1 MLDEQIEEITDI
13 KETEEIIKKYEEKPK
28 GRNTFTIFLLGML
41 AGFAWVF
48 IVYAL
53 SLGARTL
60 IYKIRM
66 DRNPGVT
73 TSAVPSPSPVVTVP
87 AEESVANEKV
97 LTKIKVLESM
107 LNTYYYEDVDQSAL
121 EDGIYEGLMEAVGDP
136 YTCYYNEE
144 AIKKQQEDINGTFK
158 GIGAYLQTDTV
169 KGYPVVSGVMEG
181 SPAEEAG
188 VKEGDYIYKVDGE
201 DVGGYDLTTVVM
213 MVRGDEG
220 TQVELTLIREGEEVV
235 VTPTRREITSETVK
249 YEFVEEDRIAVID
262 ISEFDEI
269 TPNQFRD
276 ALAKAEADNAE
287 GIMIDLRSNPGG
299 SLAAV
304 VEMCND
310 ILPKGIIVYTEDK
323 NGQKEEFFSDG
334 THELDKPLVVL
345 INQYSASA
353 SEIFSGAVKD
363 YGTGTLVG
371 KTTFGKGIVQ
381 RVISLT
387 DGTAVK
393 ITVSKYYTPNGINI
407 HGTGIEPDV
416 DVDFDSEKYV
426 DEGIDTQRE
435 EGLKILREKIANN

>member
-1 MLDEQIEEITDI
+1 MLDEQAEEIITDE

-41 AGFAWVF
+41 AGFAWIF

-66 DRNPGVT
+66 EKNPGAT
-73 TSAVPSPSPVVTVP
+73 TSTVPSPSPIVTVP
-87 AEESVANEKV
+87 EEESVANEKV

-121 EDGIYEGLMEAVGDP
+121 EDGIYQGIMASVGDP

-144 AIKKQQEDINGTFK
+144 EIKKQQEDINGTFK
-158 GIGAYLQTDTV
+158 GIGAYLQIDTV
-169 KGYPVVSGVMEG
+169 AGYPLVSGVMEG

-188 VKEGDYIYKVDGE
+188 VMEGDYIYKVDGE
-201 DVGGYDLTTVVM
+201 DVAGLDLTTVVM
-213 MVRGDEG
+213 MVRGEEG
-220 TQVELTLIREGEEVV
+220 TQVELTVIRNGEEVV
-235 VTPTRREITSETVK
+235 VTPTRREITSETVR
-249 YEFVEEDRIAVID
+249 YSFREEDKIAVIK
-262 ISEFDEI
+262 ITEFDEI
-269 TPNQFRD
+269 TPDQFRD
-276 ALAKAEADNAE
+276 ALSKVEADKAE

-299 SLAAV
+299 SLGAV
-304 VEMCND
+304 VDMCNE

-345 INQYSASA
+345 VNQYSASA

-363 YGTGTLVG
+363 YGIGTLVG
-371 KTTFGKGIVQ
+371 KKTFGKGIVQ
-381 RVISLT
+381 RVIALT

-416 DVDFDSEKYV
+416 EVELDADKYL
-426 DEGIDTQRE
+426 DEGIDTQYE
-435 EGLKILREKIANN
+435 EGLRVLTEKMNE